1 MSTTQCSSHQRVI
14 IGISGASGFSYGVQA
29 LRYLRQLNVESHVVI
44 SSAAHLNRRLETTLS
59 EKDIQDLADVV
70 YPFED
75 IGADIASGSFRATGM
90 LITPCSMHTLAAV
103 AAGFSSN
110 LLTRAADVTLKERR
124 RLILMVRETPLHAG
138 HLRNMLQVTE
148 AGGIIFPPVPAWYA
162 RPVSTENIIAHSVAR
177 ALSLLDLDCN
187 ALPRWGDLPR
197 QDTRGESL

>member
-1 MSTTQCSSHQRVI
+1 
-14 IGISGASGFSYGVQA
+14 
-29 LRYLRQLNVESHVVI
+29 
-44 SSAAHLNRRLETTLS
+44 
-59 EKDIQDLADVV
+59 
-70 YPFED
+70 
-75 IGADIASGSFRATGM
+75 
-90 LITPCSMHTLAAV
+90 
-103 AAGFSSN
+103 
-110 LLTRAADVTLKERR
+110 
-124 RLILMVRETPLHAG
+124 MVRETPLHAG